1 MSEPTRESIKD
12 LAAAYAIGALDV
24 EEARAFEKL
33 LAESEEAQRQVKGY
47 REVGALLVHGAPAA
61 TPDPTLRARLMRRVH
76 SRSAST
82 KTRGRSGYMSWPV
95 WLAWAA
101 AVGGIAIGGMQ
112 TFRGRS
118 LVDQIAALE
127 EDIGELSVALAGSAA
142 TLDNIL
148 EPSTVLFLLTSTD
161 AQPPGIQLFWNQRDN
176 NVVLHAFSL
185 NQAPAGRVYQLW
197 YLRDGAPI
205 PASTFNSETDGHQ
218 LVTLPGP
225 PGDVEVIGAAVTL
238 EPVGGST
245 VPTPPILM
253 VGLLQPNP

>member
-1 MSEPTRESIKD
+1 
-12 LAAAYAIGALDV
+12 
-24 EEARAFEKL
+24 
-33 LAESEEAQRQVKGY
+33 
-47 REVGALLVHGAPAA
+47 
-61 TPDPTLRARLMRRVH
+61 
-76 SRSAST
+76 
-82 KTRGRSGYMSWPV
+82 MSWPV

-101 AVGGIAIGGMQ
+101 ALGGITIGGMQ

-118 LVDQIAALE
+118 LADQIAALE

-197 YLRDGAPI
+197 YLHDGAPI